1 MEKGRLIVISGP
13 SGTGKG
19 SIVRGLMEKRDDL
32 ELSVSMTTRPKREGE
47 EDGVHYYFVDK
58 DDFEKAI
65 AQDGLLEWANVYGNY
80 YGTPRQAVEDR
91 LAKGKNVILEI
102 DTQGGRNIKSKEE
115 EALMVFILPP
125 SLAELERRIRG
136 RATDSEEVIKARL
149 AKAKEEIRE
158 AVHYEHVVVNDI
170 LEEAVELVS
179 DILDGKTE
187 PTENIE
193 DLIKRYEEEEDAVS
207 IDQ

>member
-1 MEKGRLIVISGP
+1 MLSG
-13 SGTGKG
+13 
-19 SIVRGLMEKRDDL
+19 
-32 ELSVSMTTRPKREGE
+32 SMPTSFSTVGATSREE
-47 EDGVHYYFVDK
+47 
-58 DDFEKAI
+58 
-65 AQDGLLEWANVYGNY
+65 Q
-80 YGTPRQAVEDR
+80 
-91 LAKGKNVILEI
+91 
-102 DTQGGRNIKSKEE
+102 
-115 EALMVFILPP
+115 
-125 SLAELERRIRG
+125 
-136 RATDSEEVIKARL
+136 
-149 AKAKEEIRE
+149 AKEEIRE

>member
-19 SIVRGLMEKRDDL
+19 TIVRELMNRRDDL

-47 EDGVHYYFVDK
+47 EEGKSYFFVDK
-58 DDFEKAI
+58 ETFEKTI
-65 AQDGLLEWANVYGNY
+65 AEDGLLEWANVYGNY
-80 YGTPRQAVEDR
+80 YGTPKKAVEDR
-91 LAKGKNVILEI
+91 LAMGKNIILEI
-102 DTQGGRNIKSKEE
+102 DTQGGRNIKAKEE

-125 SLAELERRIRG
+125 TLKELERRIRG
-136 RATDSEEVIKARL
+136 RATDAEDVILARL
-149 AKAKEEIRE
+149 AKAKDEIRE
-158 AVHYEHVVVNDI
+158 AVHYEHVVVNDD
-170 LEEAVELVS
+170 LNEAVEQVLS
-179 DILDGKTE
+179 IMDGKTE
-187 PTENIE
+187 KTENIE

>member
-1 MEKGRLIVISGP
+1 MIWRLETEGAFFIH
-13 SGTGKG
+13 
-19 SIVRGLMEKRDDL
+19 SIYDDL
-32 ELSVSMTTRPKREGE
+32 DSVSE
-47 EDGVHYYFVDK
+47 EF
-58 DDFEKAI
+58 
-65 AQDGLLEWANVYGNY
+65 
-80 YGTPRQAVEDR
+80 R
-91 LAKGKNVILEI
+91 ILESKGAVSLMAAPLMHGSQI
-102 DTQGGRNIKSKEE
+102 VGYIAVNDPRRNEGNLTLLQS
-115 EALMVFILPP
+115 VSSFV
-125 SLAELERRIRG
+125 LAELERRIRG

-179 DILDGKTE
+179 DILDGKAE

>member
-19 SIVRGLMEKRDDL
+19 SIVRELMEKRDDL

>member
-65 AQDGLLEWANVYGNY
+65 AQDRLLEWANVYGNY

-136 RATDSEEVIKARL
+136 RATDSEEVITARL

>member
-179 DILDGKTE
+179 DSLDGKTE

>member
-65 AQDGLLEWANVYGNY
+65 AEDGLLEWANVYGNY
-80 YGTPRQAVEDR
+80 YGTPKQAVEDR

-136 RATDSEEVIKARL
+136 RATDSEEVITARL